1 MQTNENRN
9 LIIKSNENKNLIIKS
24 RTIRLAH

>member
-9 LIIKSNENKNLIIKS
+9 LIIKSNENINLIIKS